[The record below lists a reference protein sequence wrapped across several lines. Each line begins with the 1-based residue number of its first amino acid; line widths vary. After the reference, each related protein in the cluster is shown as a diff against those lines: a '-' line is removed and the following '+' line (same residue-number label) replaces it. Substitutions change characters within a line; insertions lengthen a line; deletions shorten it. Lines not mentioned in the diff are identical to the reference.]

1 MRAFSG
7 ELNDT
12 IRVVIIGTGWRR
24 DGLFLEERET
34 VSSKSLRARPINIKA

>member
-12 IRVVIIGTGWRR
+12 GCWIIGTGWRR
-24 DGLFLEERET
+24 DGLFLEKRET